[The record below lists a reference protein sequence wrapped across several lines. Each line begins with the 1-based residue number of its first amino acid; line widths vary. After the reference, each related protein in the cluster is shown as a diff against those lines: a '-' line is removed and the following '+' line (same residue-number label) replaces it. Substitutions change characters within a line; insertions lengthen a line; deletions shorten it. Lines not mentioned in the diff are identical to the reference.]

1 MKYLASYY
9 RFKNIRVNM
18 ISPTGI
24 NDTKNK
30 KHSKKFKKKFSQNTL
45 LNRMSNIDEFNGA
58 LHYLCSDS
66 SSYMTG
72 SNIIIDGGWTVT

>member
-1 MKYLASYY
+1 
-9 RFKNIRVNM
+9 
-18 ISPTGI
+18 
-24 NDTKNK
+24 
-30 KHSKKFKKKFSQNTL
+30 
-45 LNRMSNIDEFNGA
+45 MSNIDEFNGA